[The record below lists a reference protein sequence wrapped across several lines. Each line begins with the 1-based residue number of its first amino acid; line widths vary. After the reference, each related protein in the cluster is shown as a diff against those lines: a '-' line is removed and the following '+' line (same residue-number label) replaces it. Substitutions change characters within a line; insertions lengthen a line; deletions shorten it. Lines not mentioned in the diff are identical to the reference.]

1 MVERLKRGGDI
12 YAAALRHRDCAVR
25 HSGKLLKARPAL
37 RVYVVGHTDSV
48 GTLDYNLTLS
58 ENRARSVTQALVRD
72 YGIATD
78 RLVAK
83 GVGPLVPVF
92 ANSSD
97 GGKQKNRRVEL
108 VQR

>member
-1 MVERLKRGGDI
+1 MPTSKP
-12 YAAALRHRDCAVR
+12 ALDEIA
-25 HSGKLLKARPAL
+25 KLLKARPAL
-37 RVYVVGHTDSV
+37 RVYVVGHTNSV
-48 GTLDYNLTLS
+48 GTLDYNMTLS
-58 ENRARSVTQALVRD
+58 ENRARSVTQTLVRD
-72 YGIATD
+72 YAIAAE

-97 GGKQKNRRVEL
+97 SGKQKNRRVEL